1 MTTTVI
7 VGFLVCYYNI
17 TGGCLLPNKLDLIDL
32 HNDSKDVDILLEFRN
47 FQQASVHYIQYRQS
61 LM

>member
-1 MTTTVI
+1 MWQKEDGREGGEKMTTTVI

-47 FQQASVHYIQYRQS
+47 FQ
-61 LM
+61 